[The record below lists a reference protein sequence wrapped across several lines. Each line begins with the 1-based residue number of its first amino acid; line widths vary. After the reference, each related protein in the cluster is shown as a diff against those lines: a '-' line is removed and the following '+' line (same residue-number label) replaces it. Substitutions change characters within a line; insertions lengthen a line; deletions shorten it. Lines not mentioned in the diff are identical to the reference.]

1 MDRNQRYGAIQAC
14 GVGRPIAKRE
24 LLLPRH
30 AGDVGIF
37 ENAMIS
43 LNSTSLFL
51 WKQFEEPNTID
62 GVIQKAEAV
71 YDDPSG
77 RMGAEIRQ
85 FVFEYEK
92 AGLLKEVVT
101 DE

>member
-1 MDRNQRYGAIQAC
+1 MRLGENVRYQINPSFIL
-14 GVGRPIAKRE
+14 REIAGE
-24 LLLPRH
+24 AVLVPV
-30 AGDVGIF
+30 GDVGIF